1 MTTHSSILVWRIPM
15 DRGAW
20 WATVQRATKSQT
32 RLKQHVCTHTHT
44 HTYISSWFLW
54 PSIAQPT
61 RASEKCSS
69 NETSPVSPSK
79 KQTQLLSLI
88 KWESFIAWNI
98 YSMGLPCPVLDVMR
112 GHSKTLKTYFLASGS
127 FPSVS
132 RKRKIFGLCEEGVNS
147 NSACLLGCCSFEAVN
162 SRLNYTWP
170 CAHNHVIHILIN
182 RGYSMYNFLD
192 FWEEMYHN

>member
-1 MTTHSSILVWRIPM
+1 M

-20 WATVQRATKSQT
+20 WATVQRVAKSQT
-32 RLKQHVCTHTHT
+32 QLKQLSVHTRTHT

-54 PSIAQPT
+54 PSVTQPT
-61 RASEKCSS
+61 GPRNNVALLK
-69 NETSPVSPSK
+69 PLLFLQ

-88 KWESFIAWNI
+88 KWESLIPWNI
-98 YSMGLPCPVLDVMR
+98 YSMELPSPVLDVGR
-112 GHSKTLKTYFLASGS
+112 GHSKTLKTHVLASRS

-132 RKRKIFGLCEEGVNS
+132 HKRKIFGSCEEGVNS
-147 NSACLLGCCSFEAVN
+147 SSACLLCCCYFEAVN
-162 SRLNYTWP
+162 SHLNCTWP
-170 CAHNHVIHILIN
+170 GAHNHVIHILIN